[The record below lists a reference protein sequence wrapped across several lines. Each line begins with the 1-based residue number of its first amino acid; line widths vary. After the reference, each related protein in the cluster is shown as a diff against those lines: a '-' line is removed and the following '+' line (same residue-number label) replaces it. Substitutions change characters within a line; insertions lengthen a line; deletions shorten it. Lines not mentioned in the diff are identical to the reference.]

1 MKILKRKLLL
11 SLSIPVDF
19 FKTGEGFSY
28 KPYKFLYFLLQNF
41 CRGSIR
47 DAIGQFIKSGEADK
61 IVRNN
66 VPFFRL
72 TGAGRER
79 LLSFFPI
86 FTGQSQVWDKKW
98 RIVIGAP
105 RSLRLKLKEDGLK
118 KFTRGV
124 LITPLPVSD
133 KIKNCLLE
141 ENLLGKVTVIESRKI
156 LSGDDKNLAKEVW
169 ELEKL
174 VKEYLD
180 FIKQCKSLLKKINVE
195 KRLIEQDRRMVVD
208 LFSSYFF
215 LLSKDPGLPRK
226 VLPDD
231 WPGDFARKTF
241 LNIFERLENGKLL
254 DTI

>member
-11 SLSIPVDF
+11 SLSIPIDF
-19 FKTGEGFSY
+19 FKTGEGYQY
-28 KPYKFLYFLLQNF
+28 KPYKFLYFLLQSF
-41 CRGSIR
+41 RLGSVR
-47 DAIGQFIKSGEADK
+47 DAIGQLIKSGEADK

-86 FTGQSQVWDKKW
+86 FTGQSRVWDKKW

-105 RSLRLKLKEDGLK
+105 RSLRLKLKDVGLK
-118 KFTRGV
+118 KLSSGV
-124 LITPLPVSD
+124 FITPLPVSD

-156 LSGDDKNLAKEVW
+156 LSGDDKNLAKEIW
-169 ELEKL
+169 KLERS

-180 FIKQCKSLLKKINVE
+180 FIKQCRSLLRKINVE
-195 KRLIEQDRRMVVD
+195 KRLIRQDRKMVVD
-208 LFSSYFF
+208 LFNSYFS
-215 LLSKDPGLPRK
+215 LLSNDPGLPKK

-231 WPGDFARKTF
+231 WPGDFARNFF
-241 LNIFERLENGKLL
+241 LNIFERLENEKLL
-254 DTI
+254 DAI